1 MYMKLGTGSKFF
13 GKGYTKAAPDPLAAQ
28 VEYVQNQY
36 GGKTMQDIY
45 SAMISTQPKE
55 KGAIRDQ
62 IGMGPGGIYS
72 QLDGITQQIA
82 NLQKMRA
89 GDQTKIFNAV
99 GPDGRPI
106 DPRVAV
112 AQYQANQKALTE
124 QENNLRNLQDIY
136 NAQLETLTDSEYQRQ
151 SAINDKNKTA
161 LSYLKDIRD
170 EELANEK
177 LATDKAQ
184 WNEKMA
190 EEKRQFNITNGIG
203 TDTMEGLST
212 VSFADKAYLYPN
224 EASLKNNNPAGI
236 KNSIT
241 DRTRQLLIDA

>member
-13 GKGYTKAAPDPLAAQ
+13 GSGYKKSAPDPLQAQ
-28 VEYVQNQY
+28 VDYVKQQY

-45 SAMISTQPKE
+45 GAMVATQPKD

-82 NLQKMRA
+82 NLQKARA

-112 AQYQANQKALTE
+112 AQYQASQKAFVE

-136 NAQLETLTDSEYQRQ
+136 NSQLETLTNAEYQRQ
-151 SAINDKNKTA
+151 AAENERNKTA
-161 LSYLKDIRD
+161 LSYLKDVRD
-170 EELANEK
+170 EELATKK
-177 LATDKAQ
+177 LEEDKRQ
-184 WNEKMA
+184 FETKLA
-190 EEKRQFNITNGIG
+190 EEKRQFNVTNNIG

-212 VSFADKAYLYPN
+212 VSFADKAYLYPK